1 MGYKRIN
8 KDKRLSLLESSN
20 VIFADLRESKWL
32 YNPLVYSQI
41 SGDFTLMQQ
50 RILLGIVEKLQQ
62 RIIDSV
68 AEKEKNRTFPDIFDY
83 SSLMQ
88 RDTLDF
94 TLSAVDLGV
103 GRDHYDD
110 LEDAAKVLSS
120 ITMKYPVFDG
130 RGRIS
135 KYVVA
140 SLFPRIELP
149 KSENEIRRTGMLRI
163 VMLTENIRE
172 IFTMQYGYVM
182 HLSHIAR
189 ICNKKRTPR
198 LYIYLSR
205 YRDIG
210 HKKVPYTDLLE
221 FLGLT
226 DEYFRQTNE
235 GKNPYNNWSN
245 VRIMVLDPV
254 KKEMDKLMERGEIDF
269 SFEYSSVYPAG
280 KKRGAPDEVEFVIK
294 KGQLALLRDANNH
307 RASSEIKFIDSYVAW
322 CPELSAYALR
332 MLMSDMDDNQLQ
344 SFLEFAYKDMR
355 RIVERKQPDDVAAYV
370 MGVLRK
376 WKRDYQTRKEQRQT
390 DLFGPAIV
398 PSVVKDEQPAFVS
411 GALSTEWQDVLTAYG
426 DGLFASLLH
435 SAKHIGSYLG
445 NINVEF
451 ATKEERDTYL
461 SLCNDK
467 KNQSEYKRLI
477 SIIKKAIGR
486 KDSGVCLIT
495 SVLEKK

>member
-1 MGYKRIN
+1 MGYKRVN

-20 VIFADLRESKWL
+20 VIFADLRDSKWL
-32 YNPLVYSQI
+32 YTPLVYSQI

-68 AEKEKNRTFPDIFDY
+68 ADKEKNRNFPDIFDY
-83 SSLMQ
+83 SDLMN
-88 RDTLDF
+88 RDTFDF
-94 TLSAVDLGV
+94 SLSAVDLGV
-103 GRDHYDD
+103 GRDHYAD
-110 LEDAAKVLSS
+110 LEDAAKVLST
-120 ITMKYPVFDG
+120 ITMKYPVFDN

-226 DEYFRQTNE
+226 DEYFKQTNE
-235 GKNPYNNWSN
+235 GKNPYNNWSD

-254 KKEMDKLMERGEIDF
+254 TKEMDKLMERGEIDF
-269 SFEYSSVYPAG
+269 SFEYSPVYPAG
-280 KKRGAPDEVEFVIK
+280 KKRGAPDDVEFIIK
-294 KGQLALLRDANNH
+294 KGKLALLRDANNY

-322 CPELSAYALR
+322 CPDLSAYALR
-332 MLMSDMDDNQLQ
+332 MFMSDMDDEELKV
-344 SFLEFAYKDMR
+344 FLDFAYKDMR

-376 WKRDYQTRKEQRQT
+376 WKRDYKTNKEQRQV
-390 DLFGPAIV
+390 DLFAPLNNNPVAIEEK
-398 PSVVKDEQPAFVS
+398 PSFIP
-411 GALSTEWQDVLTAYG
+411 GALSDEWLEVLKLYG
-426 DGLFASLLH
+426 EGVFSSSLH

-451 ATKEERDTYL
+451 KTEDERTAYL

-467 KNQSEYKRLI
+467 ANQKEYKRLI
-477 SIIKKAIGR
+477 NIVKTAIGR
-486 KDSGVCLIT
+486 KDSGVCIVT
-495 SVLEKK
+495 SVSKN

>member
-1 MGYKRIN
+1 MGYKRVN

-20 VIFADLRESKWL
+20 VIFADLRDSKWL

-62 RIIDSV
+62 RIIESV
-68 AEKEKNRTFPDIFDY
+68 ADKEKNRNFPDIFDY
-83 SSLMQ
+83 SDLMN
-88 RDTLDF
+88 RDTFDF
-94 TLSAVDLGV
+94 SLSAVDLGV
-103 GRDHYDD
+103 GRDHYAD
-110 LEDAAKVLSS
+110 LEDAAKVLST
-120 ITMKYPVFDG
+120 ITMKYPVFDN

-226 DEYFRQTNE
+226 DEYFKQTNE

-269 SFEYSSVYPAG
+269 SFEYSPVYSAG
-280 KKRGAPDEVEFVIK
+280 KKRGAPDDVEFIIK
-294 KGQLALLRDANNH
+294 KGKLALLRDANNY

-322 CPELSAYALR
+322 CPDLSAYALR
-332 MLMSDMDDNQLQ
+332 MFMSDMDDEELKV
-344 SFLEFAYKDMR
+344 FLDFAYKDMR

-376 WKRDYQTRKEQRQT
+376 WKRDYKMKKAQRQI
-390 DLFGPAIV
+390 DLFGPV
-398 PSVVKDEQPAFVS
+398 NNKPVVTEGKSSFIP
-411 GALSTEWQDVLTAYG
+411 GALSDEWLEVLKLYG
-426 DGLFASLLH
+426 EGVFSSSLH

-451 ATKEERDTYL
+451 KTENERTAYL

-467 KNQSEYKRLI
+467 ANQKEYKRLI
-477 SIIKKAIGR
+477 NIVKTAIGR
-486 KDSGVCLIT
+486 KDSGVCIVT
-495 SVLEKK
+495 SVSKK